1 MVVRTFYLLA
11 LSLLILCGCGN
22 PYEVNAENCAPDN
35 FLKLPD
41 NPKRTDFIE
50 ACLKRQ
56 TP

>member
-1 MVVRTFYLLA
+1 MVVRTISLLA

-41 NPKRTDFIE
+41 NQKHTDFIE